1 MLIQL
6 FTKIFG
12 SKNSRELKR
21 YQKIVRTINEMEPR
35 FEILSDADL
44 INKKNYFKERLS
56 VGDSL
61 DKILPEAFATV
72 REAGKRALGLR
83 VFDVQLMGGIA
94 LHEGRIAE
102 MRTGEG
108 KTLVAT
114 LPLFL
119 NCLSGRGV
127 HLVTVN
133 DYLAKWGAEWMG
145 PLYSQLGVTVGVVYS
160 GQDIKEKR
168 DAYRADITYGTNN
181 EIGFD
186 YLRDNM
192 AFSEDDRTQR
202 ERCFAIVDEVDSILI
217 DEARTPLII
226 SGGVEN
232 SAQVYRVIDSIIP
245 EMKPQIKTAE
255 DIAEERDPPG
265 DYYVDEKQRDIELT
279 EAGHQK
285 VEKEFLR
292 KGLIEEGNS
301 LYGAGNL
308 SLLQNLSAALK
319 AHNLY
324 QRDVDYIVEQK
335 EIVIVDEHTGRTMPG
350 RRWGGGLHQ
359 AIEAKEKVPITNES
373 QTLASTTFQNYFRLY
388 EKLAGMTGTAETE
401 AGEFHDIYRLGVMV
415 IPTHRPCVR
424 RCLTLPMPALAAM
437 PSAAEL
443 SA

>member
-1 MLIQL
+1 
-6 FTKIFG
+6 
-12 SKNSRELKR
+12 
-21 YQKIVRTINEMEPR
+21 
-35 FEILSDADL
+35 
-44 INKKNYFKERLS
+44 
-56 VGDSL
+56 
-61 DKILPEAFATV
+61 
-72 REAGKRALGLR
+72 
-83 VFDVQLMGGIA
+83 
-94 LHEGRIAE
+94 
-102 MRTGEG
+102 
-108 KTLVAT
+108 
-114 LPLFL
+114 
-119 NCLSGRGV
+119 
-127 HLVTVN
+127 
-133 DYLAKWGAEWMG
+133 
-145 PLYSQLGVTVGVVYS
+145 
-160 GQDIKEKR
+160 
-168 DAYRADITYGTNN
+168 
-181 EIGFD
+181 
-186 YLRDNM
+186 M

-335 EIVIVDEHTGRTMPG
+335 EIVIVDAN
-350 RRWGGGLHQ
+350 L
-359 AIEAKEKVPITNES
+359 
-373 QTLASTTFQNYFRLY
+373 LLY
-388 EKLAGMTGTAETE
+388 LSGT
-401 AGEFHDIYRLGVMV
+401 
-415 IPTHRPCVR
+415 
-424 RCLTLPMPALAAM
+424 
-437 PSAAEL
+437 
-443 SA
+443 